1 MVYKFTY
8 LNIVDNSG
16 ASSAVCICV
25 LHKYKLQ
32 AFVGDELIVSIRS
45 IIATKHVIC
54 GNVKLAL
61 LIRQKKSINR
71 SNGMRIS
78 FKRNAIV
85 LLQSK
90 SKNLIGSRIKGPVT
104 HELRKKK
111 YLRVV
116 CLAASII

>member
-1 MVYKFTY
+1 MVCKFTY
-8 LNIVDNSG
+8 LNVVDNSG
-16 ASSAVCICV
+16 ATGAICICV

-32 AFVGDELIVSIRS
+32 AFVGDEIVVSIRS
-45 IIATKHVIC
+45 IISTKHVIC
-54 GNVKLAL
+54 GDIKLAL
-61 LIRQKKSINR
+61 LIRQKIPICR
-71 SNGMRIS
+71 SSGVRIF
-78 FKRNAIV
+78 FKRSAIV

-116 CLAASII
+116 CLAASIV